1 MKKIKNP
8 STKLTIYT
16 GRTMQIPYNLITNNP
31 LTKMPQLIACLLTAG
46 LLLLTQG
53 CGFHLRNQSQL
64 PPSLRVMTLQSYD
77 PYGSFTKQLAQTLRA
92 YGATLITPPAHA
104 PVTLEILRDK
114 FSKQATSI
122 SATAQLTQYIL
133 MESMSFQI
141 RNAQG
146 QVIEGPLI
154 ITTTRN
160 YTATFNQMLG
170 ATNDEELLK
179 QEMQRDTIYQLF
191 NRLSTLKSFSNSPF
205 NSTYS
210 NSPYIPNSPKLPHS
224 P

>member
-1 MKKIKNP
+1 
-8 STKLTIYT
+8 
-16 GRTMQIPYNLITNNP
+16 MQISLNLSTNNLFTNNP
-31 LTKMPQLIACLLTAG
+31 LIKMPRLFACLLITG

-64 PPSLRVMTLQSYD
+64 PLSLRVMALKSYD

-92 YGATLITPPAHA
+92 YGATLVAPPAHA

-133 MESMSFQI
+133 TESMSFQI

-146 QVIEGPLI
+146 QVIEGPI
-154 ITTTRN
+154 AITTTRN

-191 NRLSTLKSFSNSPF
+191 NRLSTLKSFTHVPYPD
-205 NSTYS
+205 TYYV
-210 NSPYIPNSPKLPHS
+210 PYSYKNYIRHETTP
-224 P
+224 